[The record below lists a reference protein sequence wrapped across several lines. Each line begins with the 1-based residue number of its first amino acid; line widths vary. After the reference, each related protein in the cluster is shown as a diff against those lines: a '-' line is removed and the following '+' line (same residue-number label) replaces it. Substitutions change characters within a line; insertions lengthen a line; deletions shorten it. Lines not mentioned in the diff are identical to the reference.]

1 MISSNVPICFQ
12 HHPFGDAIRLGICH
26 RLILIAELD
35 NVIAQTMPP
44 HRSAPITGTSTLLS
58 AALELI
64 FHIGILPRSISP
76 LVISLHI
83 RRSEFPR
90 SVIKAMNRAR
100 AAYPP
105 VAAGSTC
112 RIVSQLVPQPIHN
125 RGFDN
130 IIWIFDGSSD
140 GSLSFTFS
148 ALTCRSIRPT
158 FRQSLTT
165 GAFLRPSSTAW
176 FGACDCPPAP
186 RGPPSSLITATES
199 HLLLTFVSRH
209 TEWHPAQGTL
219 RALAHAPVEP

>member
-1 MISSNVPICFQ
+1 
-12 HHPFGDAIRLGICH
+12 
-26 RLILIAELD
+26 
-35 NVIAQTMPP
+35 MPP

-209 TEWHPAQGTL
+209 TKGNPAERAAGTAALAPGQSDFFDVVDAAARILPRSPAPLESEDARRSL
-219 RALAHAPVEP
+219 RA

>member
-1 MISSNVPICFQ
+1 MPISFQ
-12 HHPFGDAIRLGICH
+12 HHPFGDAIRLRLCH
-26 RLILIAELD
+26 DLILITELGRGRT
-35 NVIAQTMPP
+35 QTMPP
-44 HRSAPITGTSTLLS
+44 HRSTPITEASTLLPV
-58 AALELI
+58 ALELI
-64 FHIGILPRSISP
+64 FRIGILPHGFSP

-105 VAAGSTC
+105 VATGSTC
-112 RIVSQLVPQPIHN
+112 RVVSQLVPQPVHN

-148 ALTCRSIRPT
+148 ALTCRSVRPT

-165 GAFLRPSSTAW
+165 EAFLRPSSTAW
-176 FGACDCPPAP
+176 FGACDCPPTP
-186 RGPPSSLITATES
+186 RGLPSSFYYTEV
-199 HLLLTFVSRH
+199 LTNSVDLGFERRDDDFIRYRVAAGS
-209 TEWHPAQGTL
+209 WG
-219 RALAHAPVEP
+219 